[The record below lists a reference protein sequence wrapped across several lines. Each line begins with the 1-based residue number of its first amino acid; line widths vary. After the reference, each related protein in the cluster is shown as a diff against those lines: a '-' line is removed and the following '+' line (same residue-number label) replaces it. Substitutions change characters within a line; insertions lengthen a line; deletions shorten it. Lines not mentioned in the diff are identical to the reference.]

1 VDQETTAPASV
12 ESLAPGR
19 GGWVAERLRRDA
31 PLAILDLGV
40 ALGSYL
46 LTLVLRFDG
55 SVPTRYWSSFWRFL
69 PLALAIHLVVNHLY
83 GLYGPMWRYASVHEA
98 RRIVLAGVVGGSGV
112 VSASV
117 LVNLPAGGLRALPLS
132 VTMFGATLTLLG
144 AGAIRFQS
152 RLFTPTQRGD
162 GGGAER
168 PGRPEPRRVLI
179 VGAGSAGSMILKDL
193 LRSPSLGL
201 LPVGLID
208 DDRGKLGRPLHGV
221 PVRGTRSALPRL
233 VAELEADIVLLAVPS
248 ATSELVREV
257 AALCEQAQVTLKV
270 LPSVHE
276 TVGGRVSVRDIRDLR
291 IEDLLGRQQVETDL
305 EAVAAMLR
313 GRRVLVTGAG
323 GSIGS
328 EIARQVASFGPASL
342 VLLDHDE
349 THLHDAVMSLD
360 EFREELTEA
369 TGLIDLVAAEMQ
381 LETVLADI
389 RDRERVFGVFVRHQP
404 EIVFHAAAHK
414 HVPVL
419 EHHPAEALA
428 TNVLG
433 TANLADAAVANGTE
447 RFVLIS
453 TDKAIN
459 PVSVMGTSK
468 WLAEQV
474 VRSLQ
479 NGHSVLCAVRFGNVL
494 GSRGSVIPTF
504 FRQIA
509 RGGPVTVTDPNM
521 TRYFMS
527 VQEAVQLVLQ
537 AAALSTGG
545 EVFTLDMGEPV
556 RILDVAE
563 RLIRL
568 SGRIPGRDV
577 PIAITGV
584 RPGEKMAEDIVA
596 PNEEQLPSGHPAIV
610 VSRPPVPNRAVVHRA
625 LAELEYLSFEGTPAE
640 LASRMKAMAAASIE
654 DPAPQ
659 TTRDSATV

>member
-1 VDQETTAPASV
+1 VDQDALLPGTAEP
-12 ESLAPGR
+12 LAPHR
-19 GGWVAERLRRDA
+19 GGGLAERLRRDA
-31 PLAILDLGV
+31 PLALLDLGV
-40 ALGSYL
+40 ACFSYL
-46 LTLVLRFDG
+46 LTLALRFDG
-55 SVPTRYWSSFWRFL
+55 SVPDRYWSSFWRFL
-69 PLALAIHLVVNHLY
+69 PIALAIHLVVNQLS
-83 GLYGPMWRYASVHEA
+83 GLYGQVWRYASAQEA
-98 RRIVLAGVVGGSGV
+98 RRVVLAGCAAGVGV
-112 VSASV
+112 VNASV
-117 LVNLPAGGLRALPLS
+117 LVGLATDGRGLRVLPLS
-132 VTMFGATLTLLG
+132 VTTFGAVLTLLG
-144 AGAIRFQS
+144 TGAVRFQS
-152 RLFTPTQRGD
+152 QLFASRRPAPE
-162 GGGAER
+162 AER
-168 PGRPEPRRVLI
+168 RSVLI

-193 LRSPSLGL
+193 LRSPSLGWH
-201 LPVGLID
+201 PVGLVD
-208 DDRGKLGRPLHGV
+208 DDRRKVGRRLHGV
-221 PVRGTRSALPRL
+221 PVHGPRATIPRL
-233 VAELEADIVLLAVPS
+233 VGELGVDVVLLAIPS
-248 ATSELVREV
+248 ATSDLVREV
-257 AALCEQAQVTLKV
+257 AELCERAQVTLKV

-276 TVGGRVSVRDIRDLR
+276 TVGGRVSARDIRDLR
-291 IEDLLGRQQVETDL
+291 IEDLLGRQQVDTDL
-305 EAVAAMLR
+305 EAVKAMLR

-328 EIARQVASFGPASL
+328 EIARQVASFGPSAL
-342 VLLDHDE
+342 ILLDHDE
-349 THLHDAVMSLD
+349 THLHDVVMSLD
-360 EFREELTEA
+360 EFTSELSEA
-369 TGLIDLVAAEMQ
+369 TGVVDLAAAELR

-389 RDRERVFGVFVRHQP
+389 RDRERVFSVFVKHQP

-419 EHHPAEALA
+419 ELHPAEALH

-433 TANLADAAVANGTE
+433 TANLADAAVANGVGH
-447 RFVLIS
+447 FVLIS

-509 RGGPVTVTDPNM
+509 RGGPVTVTDARM

-545 EVFTLDMGEPV
+545 EVFTLDMGAPV

-577 PIAITGV
+577 PIVITGV

-596 PNEEQLPSGHPAIV
+596 PDEEQLPSGHPAIV
-610 VSRPPVPNRAVVHRA
+610 ASRPPVPNRAVVHRA
-625 LAELEYLSFEGTPAE
+625 LAELEYLSFEGTPEE
-640 LASRMKAMAAASIE
+640 LASRMKAMAAASMHPSP
-654 DPAPQ
+654 PA
-659 TTRDSATV
+659 RDSATV

>member
-1 VDQETTAPASV
+1 MDQEALLTGTAEP
-12 ESLAPGR
+12 LARQR
-19 GGWVAERLRRDA
+19 GGGLAERLRRDA
-31 PLAILDLGV
+31 PLAALDLGV
-40 ALGSYL
+40 AFFCYL
-46 LTLVLRFDG
+46 LTLALRFDG
-55 SVPTRYWSSFWRFL
+55 SVPDRYWSSFWRFL
-69 PLALAIHLVVNHLY
+69 PIALAIHLVINQLG
-83 GLYGPMWRYASVHEA
+83 GLYGQMWRYASAQEA
-98 RRIVLAGVVGGSGV
+98 RRIALVGSAAGVAV
-112 VSASV
+112 VNASV
-117 LVNLPAGGLRALPLS
+117 LVGLATDGRGLRALPLS
-132 VTMFGATLTLLG
+132 VTVFGAVLTLLG
-144 AGAIRFQS
+144 TGAVRFQS
-152 RLFTPTQRGD
+152 QLFTTRRPVRDT
-162 GGGAER
+162 ER
-168 PGRPEPRRVLI
+168 RRVLI
-179 VGAGSAGSMILKDL
+179 VGAGAAGSMILKDL

-201 LPVGLID
+201 HPVGLID
-208 DDRGKLGRPLHGV
+208 DDRRKVGRRLHGV
-221 PVRGTRSALPRL
+221 PVHGPIAAMPRL
-233 VAELEADIVLLAVPS
+233 VKELEADVVLLAIPS

-257 AALCEQAQVTLKV
+257 AAACERAHATLKV

-276 TVGGRVSVRDIRDLR
+276 TVGGRVTARDIRDLQ
-291 IEDLLGRQQVETDL
+291 IEDLLGRQQVDTDL
-305 EAVAAMLR
+305 DAVKALLR
-313 GRRVLVTGAG
+313 GRRVLITGAG

-349 THLHDAVMSLD
+349 THLHDVVMSLD
-360 EFREELTEA
+360 EFAEELTEA
-369 TGLIDLVAAEMQ
+369 TGVVDLATAEMQ
-381 LETVLADI
+381 VETVLADI
-389 RDRERVFGVFVRHQP
+389 RDRERVFGVFVRHRP
-404 EIVFHAAAHK
+404 DIVFHAAAHK

-419 EHHPAEALA
+419 EEHPAEALA

-433 TANLADAAVANGTE
+433 TANLADAATANGVGH
-447 RFVLIS
+447 FVLIS

-509 RGGPVTVTDPNM
+509 RGGPVTVTDARM

-577 PIAITGV
+577 PIVITGV

-596 PNEEQLPSGHPAIV
+596 PDEEQVPSGHPAIV
-610 VSRPPVPNRAVVHRA
+610 VSRPPVPDRAVVHRT
-625 LAELEYLSFEGTPAE
+625 LAQLEYLSFEGTPAE
-640 LASRMKAMAAASIE
+640 LASRMKQMAADSM
-654 DPAPQ
+654 DPAP
-659 TTRDSATV
+659 TARDSAAV

>member
-1 VDQETTAPASV
+1 MDQEALLPGTAEP
-12 ESLAPGR
+12 LAPHHR
-19 GGWVAERLRRDA
+19 GGGLAERLRRDA
-31 PLAILDLGV
+31 PLAALDLGV
-40 ALGSYL
+40 AFFSYL
-46 LTLVLRFDG
+46 LTLALRFDG
-55 SVPTRYWSSFWRFL
+55 SVPDRYWSSFWRFL
-69 PLALAIHLVVNHLY
+69 PIALAIHLVVNQLG
-83 GLYGPMWRYASVHEA
+83 GLYGQMWRYASAQEA
-98 RRIVLAGVVGGSGV
+98 RRIILTGCAAGIAVVN
-112 VSASV
+112 ASV
-117 LVNLPAGGLRALPLS
+117 LVGLATDGRGLRVLPLS
-132 VTMFGATLTLLG
+132 VTIFGAVLTLLG
-144 AGAIRFQS
+144 TGAVRFQS
-152 RLFTPTQRGD
+152 QLF
-162 GGGAER
+162 A
-168 PGRPEPRRVLI
+168 PRRQVRDTERRSVLI

-193 LRSPSLGL
+193 LRSPSLGWH
-201 LPVGLID
+201 PVGLVD
-208 DDRGKLGRPLHGV
+208 DDRRKVGRRLHGV
-221 PVRGTRSALPRL
+221 PVQGPRVAIPRL
-233 VAELEADIVLLAVPS
+233 VKDLGVDVVLLAIPS

-276 TVGGRVSVRDIRDLR
+276 TVGGKVSARDIRDLR
-291 IEDLLGRQQVETDL
+291 IEDLLGRQQVDTDL
-305 EAVAAMLR
+305 EAVKAMLR

-328 EIARQVASFGPASL
+328 EMARQVASFGPASL

-349 THLHDAVMSLD
+349 THLHDVVMSLD
-360 EFREELTEA
+360 ELQDELTEA
-369 TGLIDLVAAEMQ
+369 TGVIDLARAEMK

-389 RDRERVFGVFVRHQP
+389 RDRERVFGVFVKHQP

-419 EHHPAEALA
+419 EEHPAEALH

-433 TANLADAAVANGTE
+433 TANLADAAVANGVGH
-447 RFVLIS
+447 FVLIS

-509 RGGPVTVTDPNM
+509 RGGPVTVTDARM

-577 PIAITGV
+577 PIVITGV

-596 PNEEQLPSGHPAIV
+596 PEEEQLPSGHPAIV

-625 LAELEYLSFEGTPAE
+625 LAELEYLSFEAEPAE
-640 LASRMKAMAAASIE
+640 LASRMKAMAAAAMEES
-654 DPAPQ
+654 ARQ
-659 TTRDSATV
+659 AARDIATV

>member
-1 VDQETTAPASV
+1 VDQEALLTGTAEP
-12 ESLAPGR
+12 LAPHR
-19 GGWVAERLRRDA
+19 GGGLAEQLRRDA
-31 PLAILDLGV
+31 PLAALDLGV
-40 ALGSYL
+40 ASFAYL
-46 LTLVLRFDG
+46 LTLALRFDG
-55 SVPTRYWSSFWRFL
+55 AVPDRYWSSFWRFL
-69 PLALAIHLVVNHLY
+69 PVALAVHLAVNQLC
-83 GLYGPMWRYASVHEA
+83 GMYGPMWRYASVHEA
-98 RRIVLAGVVGGSGV
+98 RRIVLAGGIGALTVVTASIVVGLT
-112 VSASV
+112 AD
-117 LVNLPAGGLRALPLS
+117 GLRALPLS
-132 VTMFGATLTLLG
+132 VTIFGAVLTLLG
-144 AGAIRFQS
+144 SGATRFHS
-152 RLFTPTQRGD
+152 RLVTTKPAPNDSEG
-162 GGGAER
+162 
-168 PGRPEPRRVLI
+168 RRVLI

-201 LPVGLID
+201 HPVGLID
-208 DDRGKLGRPLHGV
+208 DDRRKLGRRLHDVLVHG
-221 PVRGTRSALPRL
+221 GRSAIPRL
-233 VAELEADIVLLAVPS
+233 VKDLEADVVVLAIPS

-257 AALCEQAQVTLKV
+257 AGLCERAHVILKV
-270 LPSVHE
+270 LPGVHE
-276 TVGGRVSVRDIRDLR
+276 TVGGRVSARDIRDLR

-305 EAVAAMLR
+305 EAVEAMLG

-342 VLLDHDE
+342 ILLDHDE
-349 THLHDAVMSLD
+349 THLHDVVMSLD
-360 EFREELTEA
+360 EFRADLSQA
-369 TGLIDLVAAEMQ
+369 DGVIDLVEAEMHV
-381 LETVLADI
+381 EMVLADI
-389 RDRERVFGVFVRHQP
+389 RDRERVFGVFVQHQP

-419 EHHPAEALA
+419 ELHPGEALA

-433 TANLADAAVANGTE
+433 TANLADAAVANGAE

-509 RGGPVTVTDPNM
+509 RGGPVTVTDPHM

-545 EVFTLDMGEPV
+545 EVFTLDMGDPV
-556 RILDVAE
+556 RIMDVAE

-568 SGRIPGRDV
+568 SGSIPGRDV
-577 PIAITGV
+577 PIVITGV

-596 PNEEQLPSGHPAIV
+596 PEEEQLPSGHPAIV
-610 VSRPPVPNRAVVHRA
+610 VSRPPVPDRAIVHRA
-625 LAELEYLSFEGTPAE
+625 LAELEYLHLEAPSTALAE
-640 LASRMKAMAAASIE
+640 RMKAMAANSMRPRPE
-654 DPAPQ
+654 PSH
-659 TTRDSATV
+659 DSATV

>member
-1 VDQETTAPASV
+1 VSV
-12 ESLAPGR
+12 ESLAPER

-31 PLAILDLGV
+31 PLAVLDLGV

-98 RRIVLAGVVGGSGV
+98 RRIVLAGVVGGVGV

-117 LVNLPAGGLRALPLS
+117 LVALPVGGLRALPLS
-132 VTMFGATLTLLG
+132 VTMFGAVLTLLG
-144 AGAIRFQS
+144 AGAVRFQS
-152 RLFTPTQRGD
+152 RLFTTTERQD
-162 GGGAER
+162 GGGGSPDDA
-168 PGRPEPRRVLI
+168 EPRRVLI

-201 LPVGLID
+201 EPVGLID
-208 DDRGKLGRPLHGV
+208 DDRRKVGRPLHGV
-221 PVRGTRSALPRL
+221 RVRGTRQALPRL
-233 VAELEADIVLLAVPS
+233 VAELRADIVLLAIPS
-248 ATSELVREV
+248 ATSELVRDV
-257 AALCEQAQVTLKV
+257 AGLCEQANVTLKV

-276 TVGGRVSVRDIRDLR
+276 TFGSRVTARDIRDLR

-305 EAVAAMLR
+305 DAVAAMLR

-328 EIARQVASFGPASL
+328 EIARQVAGFGPASL

-349 THLHDAVMSLD
+349 THLHDVVMSLD
-360 EFREELTEA
+360 ELRDELTEA
-369 TGLIDLVAAEMQ
+369 TGVIDLARAEMR

-389 RDRERVFGVFVRHQP
+389 RDRERMFAVFVQHQP

-419 EHHPAEALA
+419 EHHPAEALH

-433 TANLADAAVANGTE
+433 TANLADAAVANGVGH
-447 RFVLIS
+447 FVLIS

-459 PVSVMGTSK
+459 PVSVMGISK

-509 RGGPVTVTDPNM
+509 RGGPVTVTDARM

-577 PIAITGV
+577 PIVITGV

-596 PNEEQLPSGHPAIV
+596 PEEEQLPSGHPAIV

-625 LAELEYLSFEGTPAE
+625 LAELEYLSLEAGPAE
-640 LASRMKAMAAASIE
+640 LAARMKAVAAGAIA
-654 DPAPQ
+654 DPAHQ
-659 TTRDSATV
+659 TARDSATV

>member
-1 VDQETTAPASV
+1 
-12 ESLAPGR
+12 
-19 GGWVAERLRRDA
+19 
-31 PLAILDLGV
+31 
-40 ALGSYL
+40 
-46 LTLVLRFDG
+46 
-55 SVPTRYWSSFWRFL
+55 
-69 PLALAIHLVVNHLY
+69 
-83 GLYGPMWRYASVHEA
+83 
-98 RRIVLAGVVGGSGV
+98 
-112 VSASV
+112 
-117 LVNLPAGGLRALPLS
+117 
-132 VTMFGATLTLLG
+132 
-144 AGAIRFQS
+144 
-152 RLFTPTQRGD
+152 
-162 GGGAER
+162 
-168 PGRPEPRRVLI
+168 VLI

-201 LPVGLID
+201 EPVGLID
-208 DDRGKLGRPLHGV
+208 DDRGKVGRPLHGV
-221 PVRGTRSALPRL
+221 RVRGTRQALPRL
-233 VAELEADIVLLAVPS
+233 VAELQADIVLLAIPS
-248 ATSELVREV
+248 ATSELVRDV
-257 AALCEQAQVTLKV
+257 AARCEQANVTLKV

-276 TVGGRVSVRDIRDLR
+276 TFGSRVTARDIRDLR

-328 EIARQVASFGPASL
+328 EIARQVAGFGPASL
-342 VLLDHDE
+342 ILLDHDE
-349 THLHDAVMSLD
+349 THLHDVVMSLD
-360 EFREELTEA
+360 ELQDELTEA
-369 TGLIDLVAAEMQ
+369 TGVIDLARAEMR

-389 RDRERVFGVFVRHQP
+389 RDRERVFSVFVQHRP

-419 EHHPAEALA
+419 EHHPAEALH

-433 TANLADAAVANGTE
+433 TANLADAAVANGVGH
-447 RFVLIS
+447 FVLIS

-509 RGGPVTVTDPNM
+509 RGGPVTVTDARM

-577 PIAITGV
+577 PIVITGV

-596 PNEEQLPSGHPAIV
+596 PEEEQLPSGHPAIV
-610 VSRPPVPNRAVVHRA
+610 VSRPPVPNRAAVHRA
-625 LAELEYLSFEGTPAE
+625 LAELEYLSLEAGPAE
-640 LASRMKAMAAASIE
+640 LAAHMKAMAAAAMA
-654 DPAPQ
+654 DQVHQ
-659 TTRDSATV
+659 TARDSATV

>member
-1 VDQETTAPASV
+1 MDQEALLTGTAEP
-12 ESLAPGR
+12 LARQR
-19 GGWVAERLRRDA
+19 GGGLTERLRRDA
-31 PLAILDLGV
+31 PLAALDLGV
-40 ALGSYL
+40 ASFSYL
-46 LTLVLRFDG
+46 LTLALRFDG
-55 SVPTRYWSSFWRFL
+55 SVPDRYWSSFWRFL
-69 PLALAIHLVVNHLY
+69 FLALAVHLVVHQLA
-83 GLYGPMWRYASVHEA
+83 GLYGQVWRYASVQEA
-98 RRIVLAGVVGGSGV
+98 RRVVLAGCASGIGV
-112 VSASV
+112 VTASV
-117 LVNLPAGGLRALPLS
+117 LVGLATGGLRALPLS
-132 VTMFGATLTLLG
+132 VTIFGAVLTMLG
-144 AGAIRFQS
+144 TGALRFQS
-152 RLFTPTQRGD
+152 RLFAT
-162 GGGAER
+162 
-168 PGRPEPRRVLI
+168 GRPVRDAEQPNVLI
-179 VGAGSAGSMILKDL
+179 VGAGAAGSVILKDL
-193 LRSPSLGL
+193 LRSPSLGWH
-201 LPVGLID
+201 PVGLVD
-208 DDRGKLGRPLHGV
+208 DDRRKVGRRLHGV
-221 PVRGTRSALPRL
+221 PVYGPRAAIPRL
-233 VAELEADIVLLAVPS
+233 VKELKADVVLLAIPS

-257 AALCEQAQVTLKV
+257 AGLCERALTTLKV

-276 TVGGRVSVRDIRDLR
+276 TVGGKVTARDIRDLR
-291 IEDLLGRQQVETDL
+291 IEDLLGRQQVDTDL
-305 EAVAAMLR
+305 DAVKAMLR
-313 GRRVLVTGAG
+313 NRRVLVTGAG

-328 EIARQVASFGPASL
+328 EIARQVANFGPAAL

-349 THLHDAVMSLD
+349 THLHDVVMSLD
-360 EFREELTEA
+360 EYREELLQA
-369 TGLIDLVAAEMQ
+369 TGVIDLAGTGME

-389 RDRERVFGVFVRHQP
+389 RDRERVFSVFVKHRP

-419 EHHPAEALA
+419 EGHPAEALA

-433 TANLADAAVANGTE
+433 TANLADAAVANGVGH
-447 RFVLIS
+447 FVLIS

-479 NGHSVLCAVRFGNVL
+479 DHGQSVLCAVRFGNVL

-509 RGGPVTVTDPNM
+509 RGGPVTVTDPRM

-577 PIAITGV
+577 PIVITGA
-584 RPGEKMAEDIVA
+584 RPGEKMVEDIVA
-596 PNEEQLPSGHPAIV
+596 PEEEQLPSGHPSIV
-610 VSRPPVPNRAVVHRA
+610 VSRPPVPGRAVVHRA
-625 LAELEYLSFEGTPAE
+625 LAELEYLSLEGSPAE
-640 LASRMKAMAAASIE
+640 LASRMKAMAAGPMHPSRQA
-654 DPAPQ
+654 A
-659 TTRDSATV
+659 RDSATV